1 MSKDRPTIGT
11 DGKPLPVLPP
21 ERDPRV
27 WARMARVMVYTPG
40 FLAILLLKAGE
51 PTAFGISI
59 ELLMLASASAVIGG
73 LFIGSQSDGRGA
85 DIASHTGVWSGS
97 LVMEL
102 LCAVP
107 ILCAVPALFR
117 EIATSSLLHARP
129 PGAVDVPLGA
139 SEILPALAV
148 VPFMLYQL
156 GGYGTLGYLVSRPL
170 NWAINLGIAALIFA
184 AYSANWLGAYTAER
198 MLGGALVLA
207 MVLLV
212 VYGNVKL
219 RAMQADFEA
228 RRPHK
233 DEAGKDTA
241 QA

>member
-1 MSKDRPTIGT
+1 MSKDRPTTGT
-11 DGKPLPVLPP
+11 DGRPLPVLPP

-51 PTAFGISI
+51 PTAFGISV

-73 LFIGSQSDGRGA
+73 LFIGSQSDGKGA

-117 EIATSSLLHARP
+117 EIATSALLHAR
-129 PGAVDVPLGA
+129 GSGGVEVPLGA
-139 SEILPALAV
+139 SEILPALAI

-156 GGYGTLGYLVSRPL
+156 GGYGTLNYIVSRPV
-170 NWAINLGIAALIFA
+170 NWAVNLGIAALVLA
-184 AYSANWLGAYTAER
+184 AYGANWVGAYVAER
-198 MLGGALVLA
+198 MLGAVLVLS
-207 MVLLV
+207 MVGLV
-212 VYGNVKL
+212 AYGIIRL

-233 DEAGKDTA
+233 DDGSKEPA
-241 QA
+241 